1 MSHTKWRWVGHLF
14 TYVKNCERDRVIDFE
29 QQSGVYNAVR
39 YNAFFPVDP
48 DDRVIIEL
56 QRIVWYYV

>member
-1 MSHTKWRWVGHLF
+1 MKTW
-14 TYVKNCERDRVIDFE
+14 ERGRINDFDQFE
-29 QQSGVYNAVR
+29 QWSHVYNEVR

-56 QRIVWYYV
+56 QCIIRCDM